1 MPITSC
7 QCQTSCPF
15 QFSCRNGVVADS
27 GFEASVRGLWDQHQ
41 ELERKHVHV
50 HEPVSQWL
58 SEDYSLPHR
67 RRPVHNKLDP

>member
-1 MPITSC
+1 MKVGFLLKMIIFLFFLSRYHTIAIRPH
-7 QCQTSCPF
+7 
-15 QFSCRNGVVADS
+15 VS
-27 GFEASVRGLWDQHQ
+27 GVRGLWDQHQ
-41 ELERKHVHV
+41 ELERKHVNV